1 MIHPS
6 TMAGP
11 TGLTA
16 GFGTTNPFQQ
26 NLSTFIRSTPF
37 QTSGFGPGINP
48 FQSQPFGF
56 GNQGA
61 QVQNTINEIVRQTI
75 PSVLANYGIPSNGS
89 FQSQFGFPTSFGTPT
104 PFGLQT
110 PFGSQQTFGST
121 PFGQQFQPGDPFQ
134 TQGFI
139 SELIRQST
147 TQALQ
152 NLGQQNPMLFG
163 QGTMGTTQSFFGTP
177 NTFGISQQQQQQ
189 QYLNQVAQ
197 CCQQVAQCT
206 AQNIVQCGLGQNPTF
221 VAQCCQAVVATLS
234 QCLLQANPTQFQSAG
249 FNTPF
254 SLNNTPQFGV
264 SPGIPTGVGAF

>member
-26 NLSTFIRSTPF
+26 NLSPFIRSTPF
-37 QTSGFGPGINP
+37 QTSGFGPGTTP

-75 PSVLANYGIPSNGS
+75 PSVLANYGIQPNGS
-89 FQSQFGFPTSFGTPT
+89 FQSQFGFPTSFGTPGS
-104 PFGLQT
+104 FGLQT
-110 PFGSQQTFGST
+110 PFGSQQSLGAT

-134 TQGFI
+134 NQGFF

-152 NLGQQNPMLFG
+152 NLTQQNPFLFG
-163 QGTMGTTQSFFGTP
+163 QGNLGPNQSSFGTP
-177 NTFGISQQQQQQ
+177 NTFGIPQQQQQQ

-197 CCQQVAQCT
+197 CCQQVTSCLTQAL
-206 AQNIVQCGLGQNPTF
+206 VQCGLAQNANF
-221 VAQCCQAVVATLS
+221 VAQCCQQVISSLA
-234 QCLLQANPTQFQSAG
+234 QCLLQFGPTQIQSAAFSAP
-249 FNTPF
+249 FN
-254 SLNNTPQFGV
+254 LNNTPQFGV
-264 SPGIPTGVGAF
+264 TPGIPTGVGAF

>member
-11 TGLTA
+11 AGLSA

-37 QTSGFGPGINP
+37 QTSGFGPGTTP

-75 PSVLANYGIPSNGS
+75 PSVLANYGIQPNGS
-89 FQSQFGFPTSFGTPT
+89 LQSSFGFPTNFGFPQTIGTT
-104 PFGLQT
+104 PFGLQ
-110 PFGSQQTFGST
+110 
-121 PFGQQFQPGDPFQ
+121 QFQLGDMLQ
-134 TQGFI
+134 NQGFF
-139 SELIRQST
+139 SEIIRQAT
-147 TQALQ
+147 NQALQ
-152 NLGQQNPMLFG
+152 NLGQQTPFLYG
-163 QGTMGTTQSFFGTP
+163 QGTLGPTQSFFGTS
-177 NTFGISQQQQQQ
+177 NTLGISQQ

-206 AQNIVQCGLGQNPTF
+206 AQNLVQCGLGQNPGF
-221 VAQCCQAVVATLS
+221 VAQCCQAVTSCLA
-234 QCLLQANPTQFQSAG
+234 QCLLQFNPTQLQNTT
-249 FNTPF
+249 FNPTF
-254 SLNNTPQFGV
+254 NLNNTPQFGV
-264 SPGIPTGVGAF
+264 NPGIPAGAGAF

>member
-37 QTSGFGPGINP
+37 QTSGFGPGTNP

-75 PSVLANYGIPSNGS
+75 PSVLGNYGIPSTGS
-89 FQSQFGFPTSFGTPT
+89 FQGQFGFPTTFGFP
-104 PFGLQT
+104 QT
-110 PFGSQQTFGST
+110 IGST
-121 PFGQQFQPGDPFQ
+121 PFGMQQFQPGDGFQ
-134 TQGFI
+134 NQGFI
-139 SELIRQST
+139 AELIRQST

-152 NLGQQNPMLFG
+152 NLGQQNPYLFG
-163 QGTMGTTQSFFGTP
+163 QGNLGTTQSFFGTP
-177 NTFGISQQQQQQ
+177 NTFGSPQQPQQ

-206 AQNIVQCGLGQNPTF
+206 AQNLVQCGLGQNPTF
-221 VAQCCQAVVATLS
+221 IAQCCQAVVATLS

>member
-37 QTSGFGPGINP
+37 QTSGFGAGNTPYQTP
-48 FQSQPFGF
+48 PFGF

-61 QVQNTINEIVRQTI
+61 QVQNTINEIVRQSI
-75 PSVLANYGIPSNGS
+75 PSVLASYGIPTNGS
-89 FQSQFGFPTSFGTPT
+89 FQSQFGFPTAFGFP
-104 PFGLQT
+104 QT
-110 PFGSQQTFGST
+110 IGST
-121 PFGQQFQPGDPFQ
+121 PFGQQQFQPGDTFQ
-134 TQGFI
+134 NQAFF

-147 TQALQ
+147 NQALQ
-152 NLGQQNPMLFG
+152 NLGQQNPYLFG
-163 QGTMGTTQSFFGTP
+163 QGNPGASFYGTQ
-177 NTFGISQQQQQQ
+177 NTFGFSQQ

-206 AQNIVQCGLGQNPTF
+206 AQNLVQCGLGQNPTF

-234 QCLLQANPTQFQSAG
+234 QCLLQANPTQIQSTF
-249 FNTPF
+249 FNAPF
-254 SLNNTPQFGV
+254 NLNNTPQFGIT
-264 SPGIPTGVGAF
+264 PGIPTGVGAF